1 MPPDITSFFH
11 RDTWTIT
18 HVIRDPESESC
29 AIIDP
34 VLDFDSSSA
43 RSETTAADEIIAWL
57 HARKLS
63 VEWLLETH
71 VHADHLSAAHYF
83 REQVGGRIGISSR
96 VIEVQTAFKALF
108 NVEPEFAVDGSQFDH
123 LFEDNENFKIGGMDA
138 TAWQTPGHTPACTT
152 YLVGNAAIVGDT
164 VFMPDSGTARTD
176 FPGGDAAM
184 LYRSIQR
191 ILSLPTETNLYMCH
205 DYAPGGRDF
214 SWVTTVAEEREKN
227 PHVRDGIS
235 EEEFIRLRKE
245 RDANLDVPNLIL
257 PSVQV
262 NMRAGRFPP
271 PEANGVAYLKLPLNV
286 L

>member
-18 HVIRDPESESC
+18 HVICDPESKAC

-34 VLDFDSSSA
+34 VLDFNSSSA

-57 HARKLS
+57 RARKLS

-83 REQVGGRIGISSR
+83 KEQVGGRIGISSR

-123 LFEDNENFKIGGMDA
+123 LFEDNENFKIGGTNA

-191 ILSLPTETNLYMCH
+191 ILSLPAETILYMCH

-214 SWVTTVAEEREKN
+214 SWVTTVAEEREQN
-227 PHVRDGIS
+227 LHVRDGVS
-235 EEEFIRLRKE
+235 EAEFIRLREE
-245 RDANLDVPNLIL
+245 RDASLDVPDLIL

-271 PEANGVAYLKLPLNV
+271 PEANGVSYLKLPLNV